1 MKTDKELDK
10 DWKAGFI
17 TVEFL
22 MKKHPELKE
31 EDAKHLK
38 AFSESNT
45 IDRKECYD
53 NGQIIY
59 PMWKAFINEV
69 NKLTK

>member
-1 MKTDKELDK
+1 MKTQEELDREWEDGK
-10 DWKAGFI
+10 I
-17 TVEFL
+17 TIDFL
-22 MKKHPELKE
+22 MKKHPELTE
-31 EDAKHLK
+31 EEAIHLK

-45 IDRKECYD
+45 IDRKQCYD
-53 NGQIIY
+53 RGQIIF